1 MNDDYLQDLMIRFA
15 YNSTALNGNAATE
28 EETRSILLS
37 EYISKP
43 IALRELYEILNYKDL
58 MKFLEAHQE
67 EEIKAQ
73 TIIEINRIITENLDS
88 NQNLTNNE
96 KAKLEKWAAD
106 LTWRLKFCTSDEERF
121 KVLIE
126 QHAEFKKLNVFDSK
140 NDSTGRALLLL
151 SCMHDKIPPI
161 IFEKSQE
168 ERYELAMENQDIE
181 ELCILAAE
189 EKKKEKKRLAEYD
202 EEYQIDVKLLK
213 TLSDE
218 LEEAHST
225 FYQDEVL
232 EDEYGQNRA
241 FLDSVKTKRDQEQIK
256 FRVRDYKEHCQDISK
271 DRCAARTNRT
281 RYDDYDEEYQ
291 IDVKLLKTLSDELEE
306 AHSTFYQDE
315 VLEDEY
321 GQNRAFLDSVKTKR
335 DQEQIK
341 FRVRDYKEH
350 CQDISKDRCAAR
362 TNRTRYDDYD
372 EGRHL

>member
-1 MNDDYLQDLMIRFA
+1 M
-15 YNSTALNGNAATE
+15 
-28 EETRSILLS
+28 
-37 EYISKP
+37 
-43 IALRELYEILNYKDL
+43 
-58 MKFLEAHQE
+58 
-67 EEIKAQ
+67 
-73 TIIEINRIITENLDS
+73 
-88 NQNLTNNE
+88 
-96 KAKLEKWAAD
+96 EKWAAD

-241 FLDSVKTKRDQEQIK
+241 SLSSVKTKRDQEQIK

-271 DRCAARTNRT
+271 DRCAART
-281 RYDDYDEEYQ
+281 
-291 IDVKLLKTLSDELEE
+291 S
-306 AHSTFYQDE
+306 
-315 VLEDEY
+315 
-321 GQNRAFLDSVKTKR
+321 
-335 DQEQIK
+335 
-341 FRVRDYKEH
+341 
-350 CQDISKDRCAAR
+350 
-362 TNRTRYDDYD
+362 RTRYDDYD

>member
-43 IALRELYEILNYKDL
+43 IALRELYEILNYKNL

-73 TIIEINRIITENLDS
+73 TIIEINRIITENFDS

-168 ERYELAMENQDIE
+168 
-181 ELCILAAE
+181 
-189 EKKKEKKRLAEYD
+189 
-202 EEYQIDVKLLK
+202 
-213 TLSDE
+213 
-218 LEEAHST
+218 
-225 FYQDEVL
+225 
-232 EDEYGQNRA
+232 
-241 FLDSVKTKRDQEQIK
+241 
-256 FRVRDYKEHCQDISK
+256 
-271 DRCAARTNRT
+271 
-281 RYDDYDEEYQ
+281 
-291 IDVKLLKTLSDELEE
+291 
-306 AHSTFYQDE
+306 
-315 VLEDEY
+315 
-321 GQNRAFLDSVKTKR
+321 
-335 DQEQIK
+335 
-341 FRVRDYKEH
+341 
-350 CQDISKDRCAAR
+350 
-362 TNRTRYDDYD
+362 
-372 EGRHL
+372 

>member
-43 IALRELYEILNYKDL
+43 IALQELYEILNYKDL

-73 TIIEINRIITENLDS
+73 TIIEINRIITENIYS
-88 NQNLTNNE
+88 NQNLTNND

-126 QHAEFKKLNVFDSK
+126 QHVEFKKLNVFDSE

-151 SCMHDKIPPI
+151 SCMHDKIPL

-168 ERYELAMENQDIE
+168 KRYELAMENQDIK

-189 EKKKEKKRLAEYD
+189 EKEKEKKRLAEYD

-232 EDEYGQNRA
+232 EAEYGQNRA
-241 FLDSVKTKRDQEQIK
+241 SLNSVKTKRDQEQIK

-271 DRCAARTNRT
+271 DRCAART
-281 RYDDYDEEYQ
+281 
-291 IDVKLLKTLSDELEE
+291 S
-306 AHSTFYQDE
+306 
-315 VLEDEY
+315 
-321 GQNRAFLDSVKTKR
+321 
-335 DQEQIK
+335 
-341 FRVRDYKEH
+341 
-350 CQDISKDRCAAR
+350 
-362 TNRTRYDDYD
+362 RTRYDDYD

>member
-28 EETRSILLS
+28 EENRSILLS

-73 TIIEINRIITENLDS
+73 TIIEINRIITENIYS
-88 NQNLTNNE
+88 NQNLTNND

-126 QHAEFKKLNVFDSK
+126 QHAEFKKLNVFDSE

-168 ERYELAMENQDIE
+168 KRYELAMENQDIE

-281 RYDDYDEEYQ
+281 RYDDYDE
-291 IDVKLLKTLSDELEE
+291 
-306 AHSTFYQDE
+306 
-315 VLEDEY
+315 
-321 GQNRAFLDSVKTKR
+321 
-335 DQEQIK
+335 
-341 FRVRDYKEH
+341 
-350 CQDISKDRCAAR
+350 
-362 TNRTRYDDYD
+362 
-372 EGRHL
+372 GRHL

>member
-73 TIIEINRIITENLDS
+73 TIIEINRIITENIYS
-88 NQNLTNNE
+88 NQNLTNND

-126 QHAEFKKLNVFDSK
+126 QHAEFKKLNVFDSE

-151 SCMHDKIPPI
+151 SCMHDKIPL

-168 ERYELAMENQDIE
+168 KRYELAMENQDIE

-189 EKKKEKKRLAEYD
+189 EKEKEKKRLAEYD

-256 FRVRDYKEHCQDISK
+256 FRVRNYKEHCQDISK
-271 DRCAARTNRT
+271 DRCAART
-281 RYDDYDEEYQ
+281 
-291 IDVKLLKTLSDELEE
+291 S
-306 AHSTFYQDE
+306 
-315 VLEDEY
+315 
-321 GQNRAFLDSVKTKR
+321 
-335 DQEQIK
+335 
-341 FRVRDYKEH
+341 
-350 CQDISKDRCAAR
+350 
-362 TNRTRYDDYD
+362 RTRYDDYD

>member
-88 NQNLTNNE
+88 NHNLTNNE

-189 EKKKEKKRLAEYD
+189 EKEKEKKRLAEYD

-225 FYQDEVL
+225 FIKMRY
-232 EDEYGQNRA
+232 
-241 FLDSVKTKRDQEQIK
+241 SKTNTAKIER
-256 FRVRDYKEHCQDISK
+256 F
-271 DRCAARTNRT
+271 
-281 RYDDYDEEYQ
+281 
-291 IDVKLLKTLSDELEE
+291 
-306 AHSTFYQDE
+306 
-315 VLEDEY
+315 
-321 GQNRAFLDSVKTKR
+321 
-335 DQEQIK
+335 
-341 FRVRDYKEH
+341 
-350 CQDISKDRCAAR
+350 
-362 TNRTRYDDYD
+362 
-372 EGRHL
+372 

>member
-1 MNDDYLQDLMIRFA
+1 
-15 YNSTALNGNAATE
+15 
-28 EETRSILLS
+28 
-37 EYISKP
+37 
-43 IALRELYEILNYKDL
+43 

-181 ELCILAAE
+181 ELCILTAE
-189 EKKKEKKRLAEYD
+189 EKEKEKKRLAEYD

-256 FRVRDYKEHCQDISK
+256 FK
-271 DRCAARTNRT
+271 
-281 RYDDYDEEYQ
+281 
-291 IDVKLLKTLSDELEE
+291 
-306 AHSTFYQDE
+306 
-315 VLEDEY
+315 
-321 GQNRAFLDSVKTKR
+321 
-335 DQEQIK
+335 
-341 FRVRDYKEH
+341 VRDYKEH

>member
-73 TIIEINRIITENLDS
+73 TIIEINRIITENIYS
-88 NQNLTNNE
+88 NQNLTNND

-126 QHAEFKKLNVFDSK
+126 QHAEFKKLNVFDSE

-151 SCMHDKIPPI
+151 SCMHDKIPL

-168 ERYELAMENQDIE
+168 KRYELAMENQDIE

-189 EKKKEKKRLAEYD
+189 EKEKEKKRLAEYD

-232 EDEYGQNRA
+232 EAEYGQNRA
-241 FLDSVKTKRDQEQIK
+241 SLDSVKTKSDQEQIK

-271 DRCAARTNRT
+271 NRCAART
-281 RYDDYDEEYQ
+281 
-291 IDVKLLKTLSDELEE
+291 S
-306 AHSTFYQDE
+306 
-315 VLEDEY
+315 
-321 GQNRAFLDSVKTKR
+321 
-335 DQEQIK
+335 
-341 FRVRDYKEH
+341 
-350 CQDISKDRCAAR
+350 
-362 TNRTRYDDYD
+362 RTRYDDYD